1 MCAFINMM
9 DPDMSVFVRFCS
21 KDGLAGLPHKIIRP
35 GVFMLL
41 IRTKRT
47 NVAKIVVDDKLMP
60 NLLIPALKTLA
71 ANAPRAPFNRA
82 EEGAILGMHIGMR
95 AITR

>member
-1 MCAFINMM
+1 
-9 DPDMSVFVRFCS
+9 MSVFVRFCS
-21 KDGLAGLPHKIIRP
+21 KDGPAGLPHKIIRP

-41 IRTKRT
+41 IRKKRT
-47 NVAKIVVDDKLMP
+47 YVVRRVVDKSMP
-60 NLLIPALKTLA
+60 NHLIPALKTLA
-71 ANAPRAPFNRA
+71 ANATRAPFNRA